1 MPLDALDIPNPN
13 ILIFKD
19 LIMGTYPKRSPAETA
34 KRQLDKADAFRCR
47 AVGSINYLRLPPRRQ
62 ARIEALLGIGSCH
75 QEPRLCDVEARKA
88 SLSILSK
95 VLKDYRAEFEES
107 GVTTFHLT
115 FVDDVGLMSDRQPHM
130 RLNALKRKVDKAIR
144 TLGLSAIVF
153 MEIQPLLNWPAGG
166 EGRTLML
173 HAHAICWGKV
183 SRRGHRERLKKL
195 NRSRSWSNCFNAK
208 PVNSRQLK
216 DFGEVLKIG
225 CYVAK
230 LPHDGKI
237 RVPIGGGEFRFRPT
251 LKGYP
256 DLLALR
262 IVEGLSHYSLYD
274 AVFSVGEGQHL
285 RRAWKR
291 KVVEWHRARLDRPG
305 NGQAF
310 IVPNFWDRFHRAGY
324 WPGYSPYTH
333 D

>member
-1 MPLDALDIPNPN
+1 MSR
-13 ILIFKD
+13 
-19 LIMGTYPKRSPAETA
+19 YPKRSPAETV
-34 KRQLDKADAFRCR
+34 KRQLDKADAFQCR
-47 AVGSINYLRLPPRRQ
+47 ASSRINYLPLPPLRQ
-62 ARIEALLGIGSCH
+62 TRIEALLGISGCL
-75 QEPRLCDVEARKA
+75 QEPRLCDVAARKA
-88 SLSILSK
+88 SLSILFE
-95 VLKDYRAEFEES
+95 VLKES
-107 GVTTFHLT
+107 RTTFELPESKTFHIT
-115 FVDDVGLMSDRQPHM
+115 FVDDIGLMSDRQPHM

-144 TLGLSAIVF
+144 ALKLSAIVF
-153 MEIQPLLNWPAGG
+153 VEIQPLLNFPAEGK
-166 EGRTLML
+166 GRTLML

-183 SRRGHRERLKKL
+183 SRRGHRKRLRKL

-208 PVNSRQLK
+208 PVKSRRLK
-216 DFGEVLKIG
+216 DFDEVLKIG

-237 RVPIGGGEFRFRPT
+237 RVPIGGGKFRFRPT

-274 AVFSVGEGQHL
+274 AVFSVGEGKHL
-285 RRAWKR
+285 RLAWKR
-291 KVVEWHRARLDRPG
+291 KVVEWHRARLHRPG

-310 IVPNFWDRFHRAGY
+310 NVPNFWDRFHRAGHC
-324 WPGYSPYTH
+324 PGYSPYTH